1 MLLSCRA
8 QKAAIAIAGIA
19 VIVLGVKAVQ
29 KKRED
34 DSAEGQA
41 KNTAQ
46 KVGVHACA
54 LHAWRLA
61 LLLLLWRCL

>member
-1 MLLSCRA
+1 M
-8 QKAAIAIAGIA
+8 AAAA
-19 VIVLGVKAVQ
+19 VAVVVLGIKAVQ

-46 KVGVHACA
+46 KVSGSVRKAISA
-54 LHAWRLA
+54 I
-61 LLLLLWRCL
+61 

>member
-1 MLLSCRA
+1 ML
-8 QKAAIAIAGIA
+8 GT
-19 VIVLGVKAVQ
+19 KAVQ

-46 KVGVHACA
+46 KVGEAVCTVICA
-54 LHAWRLA
+54 IWRE
-61 LLLLLWRCL
+61 